1 MPIEIGSKV
10 PTANVLK
17 VTEEGPAEISTRD
30 LFDGRKVV
38 VFGLPGAFTP
48 TCSLNHLPGF
58 IENHDI
64 ILAKGVDEIVCVSVN
79 DHHVMRAWA
88 ESTGAMGR
96 ITFIADWDAALTK
109 ALGMDADLSA
119 GKLGVRSIRYSMI
132 VDDGTVAAVNLEEK
146 RGEATNSGAA
156 AMLEQLG

>member
-1 MPIEIGSKV
+1 MPIEIGAKI
-10 PTANVLK
+10 PTATILK
-17 VTEEGPAEISTRD
+17 ITEEGPAEVSTRD

-58 IENHDI
+58 IENHEI

-79 DHHVMRAWA
+79 DHHVMKAWA
-88 ESTGAMGR
+88 EATGAMGK
-96 ITFIADWDAALTK
+96 ITFIADWDAAFSK
-109 ALGMDADLSA
+109 ALGMDADISA
-119 GKLGVRSIRYSMI
+119 GKLGIRSIRYSMI
-132 VDDGTVAAVNLEEK
+132 VDDGTVSTVNLEEQ

>member
-1 MPIEIGSKV
+1 MPIETGAKI
-10 PTANVLK
+10 PA
-17 VTEEGPAEISTRD
+17 VTLTKITPDGPEDIATSA

-38 VFGLPGAFTP
+38 VFGLPGAFTQ

-79 DHHVMRAWA
+79 DHHVMNAWA
-88 ESTGAMGR
+88 KSTGGLGK
-96 ITFIADWDAALTK
+96 ITFIADWDAAFSK
-109 ALGMDADLSA
+109 AIGMDADLSA
-119 GKLGVRSIRYSMI
+119 GRLGVRSIRYSML
-132 VDDGTVAAVNLEEK
+132 VEDGTVTSVNVEEK